1 MWRSFFYLEIVNDI
15 MWGHSF
21 LVMVNDILLSFEGQW
36 YLIKVSQSWQW
47 CHVKVILI
55 MWRLMISLNIRAW
68 DINIDVNYRHTWDI
82 LLFFIQVSFRKKPL
96 MSASERYRFSLFSFI
111 TGRVFI
117 PSIDLHI
124 IQWSVIS
131 HYVDIKI
138 LLYDHYSVL

>member
-1 MWRSFFYLEIVNDI
+1 MAMVSCESHFY
-15 MWGHSF
+15 
-21 LVMVNDILLSFEGQW
+21 
-36 YLIKVSQSWQW
+36 
-47 CHVKVILI
+47 HVK
-55 MWRLMISLNIRAW
+55 ISLNIRAW

-82 LLFFIQVSFRKKPL
+82 LLFFIQVSFSVKQL
-96 MSASERYRFSLFSFI
+96 MSASEHYRFLLFSFI

-138 LLYDHYSVL
+138 LHYDHYSLL